1 MPEKSTFDAHSACLN
16 SGPPCGNRFLPMF
29 EQLISTVTSCFGYQG
44 KQAEE
49 FFQSVSVN
57 RGTVLRESESMPV
70 SRVLVELSVL
80 RRALAVRVNY
90 SGDGEDK
97 DLSLQRIERVL
108 STATNED
115 LKWSGMVDILEFSQV
130 DGMGCCALLLPLPS
144 NVQEAG
150 N

>member
-1 MPEKSTFDAHSACLN
+1 M
-16 SGPPCGNRFLPMF
+16 
-29 EQLISTVTSCFGYQG
+29 TSCFGYQG

-49 FFQSVSVN
+49 FFQSVSVF
-57 RGTVLRESESMPV
+57 RGIVLRDSESMPF
-70 SRVLVELSVL
+70 SRFLVKLSVL
-80 RRALAVRVNY
+80 RRALAIRVNY
-90 SGDGEDK
+90 SGDSQDK

-130 DGMGCCALLLPLPS
+130 DGMGCCALIFPLPS